1 MNAPQSHSPTTLDH
15 WIGGQA
21 VPPQG
26 GTYFD
31 DLSPLDDSVYA
42 RAADGNVADVERAVQ
57 AAQQAFPGFRKLL
70 AKDREALLQ
79 KAAALLERDRQ
90 EFVDILIDEVGSPLV
105 KAGFEVQ
112 FAVGMLRAAA
122 GVPRRITGHTLP
134 SDSAD
139 RWSLSLREPLGV
151 VAGITPFNVPMI
163 KVIKQSAM
171 ALACGNTFVNLPSE
185 HAPRL
190 SLRVAQLYQEA
201 GFPAGSFNV
210 VLGNGAAIGD
220 ALTGHP
226 LVKSVTFTGS
236 SVVGRHIAEIC
247 ARQLKKFTLELGGK
261 SPLIVMDDADLGAAV
276 RAAAMGTFFYQGQA
290 CMASSRILVQRGIFE
305 RFAQALAGA
314 AAGLKGGD
322 LRDQGT
328 TLGPI
333 ISGRQRGRVK
343 THIEDATAKGAR
355 VLAGGSFSGF
365 QCAPTVL
372 TDVTPD
378 MTLFYEETFGPVTAL
393 YPFDT
398 LEDALAMANDTPY
411 GLSAAIYTSNINHA
425 LQAASGI
432 HAGMVHINAPS
443 LYDEPQVPFGGVG
456 QSGYGR
462 EGTDCDLDAM
472 TEWKWVTIQLPT
484 DAPGH
489 H

>member
-1 MNAPQSHSPTTLDH
+1 MNAPQPHTPVTLDH

-26 GTYFD
+26 DAYFD
-31 DLSPLDDSVYA
+31 DLNPLDDSVYA
-42 RAADGNVADVERAVQ
+42 RAADGNAADVERAVQ
-57 AAQQAFPGFRKLL
+57 AAAQAFPAFRKLL

-90 EFVDILIDEVGSPLV
+90 DFIDILIDEVGSPLM

-112 FAVGMLRAAA
+112 FAIGMLRAAA
-122 GVPRRITGHTLP
+122 GVPRRITGQTLP

-171 ALACGNTFVNLPSE
+171 VLACGNTFVNLPSE

-210 VLGNGAAIGD
+210 VLGNGAVIGD

-247 ARQLKKFTLELGGK
+247 AKQLKKFTLELGGK

-305 RFAQALAGA
+305 RFSQALAGA

-322 LRDQGT
+322 LRDPGT

-333 ISGRQRGRVK
+333 ISGRQRSRVK
-343 THIEDATAKGAR
+343 THIEDAAAKGAR

-372 TDVTPD
+372 TDVTPE
-378 MTLFYEETFGPVTAL
+378 MTLFYEETFGPVTSL

-398 LEDALAMANDTPY
+398 LEEALAMANDTPY
-411 GLSAAIYTSNINHA
+411 GLSAAIYTSNINSA
-425 LQAASGI
+425 LTAASGI
-432 HAGMVHINAPS
+432 HTGMVHINAPS
-443 LYDEPQVPFGGVG
+443 LYDEPHVPFGGVG